1 MSEVMGGELV
11 QGERR
16 FSPQEIEQICQT
28 VQDFGKLPVTELAAT
43 LCEHLGW
50 YTVAGGLKIDA
61 CEKLLAK
68 LEGRGLLKLAK
79 KRPHRRQRQRIEI
92 TARSDPRSPV
102 CCTLKELGALR
113 LEVVEGKKER
123 RFNEYL
129 QRYHPL
135 GYRQPFGY
143 RMRYLI
149 RSDRGALGCLLFGG
163 AAKAL
168 GARDRWIGWSE
179 SQRLQR
185 LPWVVNLTRHLV
197 FPWVQVRNL
206 SSHVLALVA
215 AGLPIAWEQRWS
227 YRPVLL
233 ETFVDP
239 LHHEGSCYKAAGWQE
254 VGLTTGEGLVR
265 RPGQQY
271 RTTPKKI
278 FLKPLGKDWR
288 ELLCSELPSAERLR

>member
-1 MSEVMGGELV
+1 MSEVMRSEWIQCG
-11 QGERR
+11 RR
-16 FSPQEIEQICQT
+16 FSQEEIQQICQT
-28 VQDFGKLPVTELAAT
+28 VRDFANLSPTELAAT

-50 YTVAGGLKIDA
+50 YTVAGGLKITA

-68 LEGRGLLKLAK
+68 LQGHGLLKVAS
-79 KRPHRRQRQRIEI
+79 KRLCRTQRQRVEI
-92 TARSDPRSPV
+92 TAGSDPRSSV
-102 CCTLKELGALR
+102 CCTLEELGALR
-113 LEVVEGKKER
+113 LEVVTGKKER
-123 RFNEYL
+123 RFNEYI

-143 RMRYLI
+143 RMRYVI
-149 RSDRGALGCLLFGG
+149 RSDHGALGCLLFGG
-163 AAKAL
+163 AAKSL

-185 LPWVVNLTRHLV
+185 LPWVVNLCRHLV

-206 SSHVLALVA
+206 SSHILATVA
-215 AGLPIAWEQRWS
+215 ARLPIDWEQRWS

-254 VGLTTGEGLVR
+254 VGLSTGEGLVR
-265 RPGQQY
+265 PGQQY
-271 RTTPKKI
+271 HTTPKKI
-278 FLKPLGKDWR
+278 FLRPLSKDWR
-288 ELLCSELPSAERLR
+288 ELLCSELPPAEPLR